1 MEIAPDVELLPN
13 VMLLGKTTIGEDS
26 VVGPD
31 SRLTDTRVGCGC
43 RIDETVAV
51 EALIDDGATCGPRA
65 YLRPAAHLCEGAK
78 AGTHVEIKKSTIGK
92 GSKVPHLSYIGDTT
106 MGEGVNIG
114 AGSITCN
121 YDGANKHATVIED
134 GAFVGSDTMMVAP
147 VTIGAGALVG
157 AGSTI
162 TKDVT
167 PGALAL
173 GRARQQEIEGWVAAH
188 PIEKKK

>member
-1 MEIAPDVELLPN
+1 M
-13 VMLLGKTTIGEDS
+13 
-26 VVGPD
+26 
-31 SRLTDTRVGCGC
+31 
-43 RIDETVAV
+43 
-51 EALIDDGATCGPRA
+51 
-65 YLRPAAHLCEGAK
+65 
-78 AGTHVEIKKSTIGK
+78 
-92 GSKVPHLSYIGDTT
+92 PHLSYIGDTT

-114 AGSITCN
+114 AGSITC
-121 YDGANKHATVIED
+121 YFDGAIMHDTFIVD
-134 GAFVGSDTMMVAP
+134 GAFIGSDTMMVAP
-147 VTIGAGALVG
+147 ETIGAGALVG

>member
-1 MEIAPDVELLPN
+1 
-13 VMLLGKTTIGEDS
+13 MLLGKTTIGEDS

-31 SRLTDTRVGCGC
+31 SRLTDTRVGRGC

-121 YDGANKHATVIED
+121 YDGNFKYRTTVGDNAFIGCNTNLVSPCQVGD
-134 GAFVGSDTMMVAP
+134 GAYTA
-147 VTIGAGALVG
+147 AGT
-157 AGSTI
+157 TI
-162 TKDVT
+162 TSQVPPD
-167 PGALAL
+167 ALAI
-173 GRARQQEIEGWVAAH
+173 GRTEPAVKEGWASRHRA
-188 PIEKKK
+188 KKSQG

>member
-1 MEIAPDVELLPN
+1 M
-13 VMLLGKTTIGEDS
+13 
-26 VVGPD
+26 
-31 SRLTDTRVGCGC
+31 
-43 RIDETVAV
+43 
-51 EALIDDGATCGPRA
+51 
-65 YLRPAAHLCEGAK
+65 
-78 AGTHVEIKKSTIGK
+78 
-92 GSKVPHLSYIGDTT
+92 
-106 MGEGVNIG
+106 NIG

-173 GRARQQEIEGWVAAH
+173 GAPDSRR
-188 PIEKKK
+188 